1 MFIGV
6 IMKRIVFILIMFS
19 LVLVYTTAHAST
31 ESFIAEQHIKNP
43 EHPRTKYP
51 IILAHGI
58 FGFKK
63 ILFIEYF
70 NQIPQYLRQQGYAVF
85 ATKVYPLGTVENRA
99 YELGQQVDT
108 ILEITGAEKVNIIG
122 HSMGGLDAR
131 YLVSMLDYDDRVA
144 SVSMLSTPNRGTY
157 IADLLSKPIAGVNQI
172 RKQVFKWLGVG
183 KDQSKIN
190 EALTAIQNCSEAF
203 METFNQYVK
212 DKKEVYYQSWAGKSS
227 LTGLEKD
234 TDKVSVW
241 FIPTLPILQNRNGTN
256 DGLVA
261 VSSAKWG
268 VYHGTI
274 PADHAN
280 LVGIIFGDK
289 VKKINLKQFYGDLV
303 YGLRGKGF

>member
-1 MFIGV
+1 
-6 IMKRIVFILIMFS
+6 MKRIVFLLVLFS
-19 LVLVYTTAHAST
+19 LVLFYTTTYAST

-51 IILAHGI
+51 IILAHGL

-63 ILFIEYF
+63 ILFVEYF
-70 NQIPQYLRQQGYAVF
+70 NQIPAYLRNQGYAVF
-85 ATKVYPLGTVENRA
+85 VTKVYPLGTVENRA
-99 YELGQQVDT
+99 EELAHQVDT
-108 ILEITGAEKVNIIG
+108 ILEITGSEKVNIIG

-131 YLVSMLDYDDRVA
+131 YLVSMLDYHDRVA

-157 IADLLSKPIAGVNQI
+157 IADLLSKPIAGVKQI
-172 RKQVFKWLGVG
+172 RKQVFKWLGLGWG
-183 KDQSKIN
+183 KDQNKIN
-190 EALTAIQNCSEAF
+190 EALTAIRNCSEAF
-203 METFNQYVK
+203 MKNFNLYVK
-212 DKKEVYYQSWAGKSS
+212 DKKEVFYQSWAGKSS
-227 LTGLEKD
+227 LAGLAKD

-280 LVGIIFGDK
+280 LVGILFADK
-289 VKKINLKQFYGDLV
+289 VKKINLKEFYRDIV